1 MMIHEYIFVVSYSNQ
16 VKSTT
21 SESPTIQPTTLAQ
34 TTTDG
39 ESTETTNMIYPT
51 TTMESET
58 MFTTDTVPDFTTL
71 DASTTNQGKILETIK
86 PLMQFRITTIMIK
99 NLSNSFSYYLDSSTT
114 IETTDDETTQQNI
127 DEIEEMNEGEEELD
141 INGICEILQKML
153 EKAGIT
159 KSCDEIL
166 KTMVNSDR

>member
-1 MMIHEYIFVVSYSNQ
+1 MMLTEFTFALFSIQ

-39 ESTETTNMIYPT
+39 DATETTIMIYPT

-71 DASTTNQGKILETIK
+71 DASTTNQG
-86 PLMQFRITTIMIK
+86 
-99 NLSNSFSYYLDSSTT
+99 
-114 IETTDDETTQQNI
+114 
-127 DEIEEMNEGEEELD
+127 
-141 INGICEILQKML
+141 
-153 EKAGIT
+153 
-159 KSCDEIL
+159 EIL
-166 KTMVNSDR
+166 KTK